1 MKKSLPIILLSVFT
15 LAFSAVGFLGI
26 QPVKATTEVAGI
38 TIEDGAVGYEGVSI
52 THADQATNEDGDAV
66 SSGEGKMKFY
76 SSLTQDLYNSL
87 QGKDFKTGTLI
98 IPAELLQGESVA
110 DKLNTLDI
118 TKVGVNGAI
127 NVDTT
132 NVWTLYDV
140 DDDKEEN
147 DVDDAYWAMAS
158 LYNIPRAYYGVPM
171 AARSYLAVKGEGD
184 ADYTYV
190 YSATNDV
197 TDFYSLTT
205 TALKK
210 LEAGDY
216 DEKEDLKTAITNDYT
231 TFKVTFHFDEMNKDV
246 VNYLGY
252 EWQPTKT
259 FTVKYGGV
267 LPKADDVYNG
277 TFFMNYLDTQYKY
290 LKGFYNKNRSAFAVM
305 LGLAMNA
312 NDVSSEV
319 GGSATPEETYMP
331 ENDAFMTRVYGDMH
345 LYEEVAPANLLDD
358 FSTAQSVTAAYSY
371 EVYPTNSKR
380 NYKKILQNE
389 GAAWYA
395 EKTDV
400 NGVTEEGVLAIPSQ
414 FASASSANSTT
425 GQYAVTTN
433 THLFHFTSSIR
444 NHTFWSNSYYKSTN
458 IADVTADDYYT
469 GSNKSD
475 YDYVNF
481 RILVDTSLADV
492 ETVNLHGLYGA
503 AYGNYAN
510 QNPTAVPVGEW
521 INIKMLRGH
530 IESIMNAS
538 SYGAYR
544 EQNVTSNSPFVITA
558 ANNAQKV
565 EGAFTLY
572 VDYMAY
578 ERDMRISVNGEDG
591 YYVIENT
598 NAHNGRYPYLPMYE
612 KVTSVVGQ
620 EVTLG
625 TALTNGT
632 IVYNVTDPDGEN
644 VT

>member
-190 YSATNDV
+190 YSATNDI

-216 DEKEDLKTAITNDYT
+216 DDKEELKTAITNDYT
-231 TFKVTFHFDEMNKDV
+231 TFNVTFHFDEMNKDF
-246 VNYLGY
+246 VNSYNNKGWVESVTL
-252 EWQPTKT
+252 K
-259 FTVKYGGV
+259 VAYGEAMPS
-267 LPKADDVYNG
+267 LEKVYTG
-277 TFFMNYLDTQYKY
+277 TFGASLNDKTYRYS
-290 LKGFYNKNRSAFAVM
+290 KGFYNKDRSAFAVM
-305 LGLAMNA
+305 
-312 NDVSSEV
+312 V
-319 GGSATPEETYMP
+319 GASMGADDIRHTVYGEDNVNFLTK
-331 ENDAFMTRVYGDMH
+331 VYGDMH

-358 FSTAQSVTAAYSY
+358 FSTAQS
-371 EVYPTNSKR
+371 
-380 NYKKILQNE
+380 
-389 GAAWYA
+389 
-395 EKTDV
+395 
-400 NGVTEEGVLAIPSQ
+400 
-414 FASASSANSTT
+414 
-425 GQYAVTTN
+425 
-433 THLFHFTSSIR
+433 TS
-444 NHTFWSNSYYKSTN
+444 
-458 IADVTADDYYT
+458 
-469 GSNKSD
+469 
-475 YDYVNF
+475 
-481 RILVDTSLADV
+481 
-492 ETVNLHGLYGA
+492 A
-503 AYGNYAN
+503 AYGR
-510 QNPTAVPVGEW
+510 VE
-521 INIKMLRGH
+521 
-530 IESIMNAS
+530 IEEE
-538 SYGAYR
+538 GKTGR
-544 EQNVTSNSPFVITA
+544 IT
-558 ANNAQKV
+558 N
-565 EGAFTLY
+565 L
-572 VDYMAY
+572 
-578 ERDMRISVNGEDG
+578 
-591 YYVIENT
+591 
-598 NAHNGRYPYLPMYE
+598 
-612 KVTSVVGQ
+612 
-620 EVTLG
+620 
-625 TALTNGT
+625 
-632 IVYNVTDPDGEN
+632 
-644 VT
+644 